1 MKLNL
6 KKPIAFFDLET
17 TGISITHDR
26 IVEIAVLKIHP
37 NGLKETKTWLVNPT
51 IPIPKEA
58 SDIHGIK
65 DEDVADKPTFKEI
78 AKQVDEFMS
87 HCDLGGFNSNRF
99 DIPLLVEELLRVDI
113 DFKIPSRKFVDVQ
126 TIFHKMEQRNLTAA
140 YKFYCGKSLENA
152 HSAEADITA
161 TYEVLEAQIDRY
173 EELQNDVNFLSE
185 FSSHNNNVDVA
196 GRIIY
201 NDKMVEVFNFGKYK
215 GKPVEEVL
223 KTDLG
228 YYGWLLKGD
237 FSLHTKKV
245 MSEIR
250 LRSINK

>member
-223 KTDLG
+223 KTDPG

-237 FSLHTKKV
+237 FSLYTKKV

>member
-140 YKFYCGKSLENA
+140 YKFYCEKSLENA

-223 KTDLG
+223 KTDPG

>member
-51 IPIPKEA
+51 IPIPEEA

-140 YKFYCGKSLENA
+140 YKFYCGKNLENA

-215 GKPVEEVL
+215 GRPVEEVL
-223 KTDLG
+223 KTDPG

>member
-223 KTDLG
+223 KTDPG

>member
-65 DEDVADKPTFKEI
+65 NEDVADKPTFKEI

-223 KTDLG
+223 KTDPG

>member
-215 GKPVEEVL
+215 GRPVEEVL
-223 KTDLG
+223 KTDPG

>member
-1 MKLNL
+1 MNLNL

-17 TGISITHDR
+17 TGISITNDR

-58 SDIHGIK
+58 SEIHGIYDK
-65 DEDVADKPTFKEI
+65 DVIDKPTFKDI
-78 AKQVDEFMS
+78 ASQVDEFMA
-87 HCDLGGFNSNRF
+87 HCDIGGFNSNRF
-99 DIPLLVEELLRVDI
+99 DIPILVEEFLRVGI
-113 DFKIPSRKFVDVQ
+113 DFKIPARKFVDVQ

-140 YKFYCGKSLENA
+140 YKFYCGKTLENA
-152 HSAEADITA
+152 HSAEADILA
-161 TYEVLEAQIDRY
+161 TYEVLEAQIKKYD
-173 EELQNDVNFLSE
+173 ELENDIQFLSE

-201 NDKMVEVFNFGKYK
+201 DQNNVEVFNFGKYK
-215 GKPVEEVL
+215 GKSVEQVL
-223 KTDLG
+223 KTDPG
-228 YYGWLLKGD
+228 YYGWLMNGD

-245 MSEIR
+245 LSEIR
-250 LRSINK
+250 LRNANK

>member
-223 KTDLG
+223 KTDPG
-228 YYGWLLKGD
+228 YYGWRQKATFLCIP
-237 FSLHTKKV
+237 KK
-245 MSEIR
+245 
-250 LRSINK
+250 

>member
-78 AKQVDEFMS
+78 AKKVDEFMS
-87 HCDLGGFNSNRF
+87 DCDLGGFNSNRF

-185 FSSHNNNVDVA
+185 FSSHNNNVEVA

-215 GKPVEEVL
+215 CRPVEEVL
-223 KTDLG
+223 KTDPG